1 MKGQGSTNK
10 AAVTAQNDQLQS
22 GSQDGE
28 QSVDEQV
35 AEAVE
40 QSYGRKL
47 ASVTANL
54 SEEERQRIQDK
65 LANSA
70 NWRTA
75 TGFTLMPAAAA
86 A

>member
-1 MKGQGSTNK
+1 MKGPNRTNK
-10 AAVTAQNDQLQS
+10 AAVAAQNNQVEPP
-22 GSQDGE
+22 SQDGE

-47 ASVTANL
+47 VGGPANL

-65 LANSA
+65 CANSK
-70 NWRTA
+70 T
-75 TGFTLMPAAAA
+75 
-86 A
+86 

>member
-54 SEEERQRIQDK
+54 SEEERQRLQDK
-65 LANSA
+65 RAKQQNVIVA
-70 NWRTA
+70 RDA
-75 TGFTLMPAAAA
+75 DHA
-86 A
+86 

>member
-1 MKGQGSTNK
+1 MKGQGPTNK

-28 QSVDEQV
+28 QSVDAQV

-40 QSYGRKL
+40 QSYGHKL
-47 ASVTANL
+47 AGGTANL

-65 LANSA
+65 RANGKA
-70 NWRTA
+70 
-75 TGFTLMPAAAA
+75 
-86 A
+86 

>member
-28 QSVDEQV
+28 QSVEEQV

-40 QSYGRKL
+40 QSYRRKL
-47 ASVTANL
+47 AGGTANL

-65 LANSA
+65 RANGKA
-70 NWRTA
+70 
-75 TGFTLMPAAAA
+75 
-86 A
+86 

>member
-10 AAVTAQNDQLQS
+10 AAVTAQNDKLQS

-28 QSVDEQV
+28 QSVDAQV

-54 SEEERQRIQDK
+54 SEEDRKRIQDK
-65 LANSA
+65 RANGKA
-70 NWRTA
+70 
-75 TGFTLMPAAAA
+75 
-86 A
+86 

>member
-1 MKGQGSTNK
+1 MGLQSC
-10 AAVTAQNDQLQS
+10 VTAQNNQVES
-22 GSQDGE
+22 RSQDGE
-28 QSVDEQV
+28 QTVDERV

-47 ASVTANL
+47 AAGADNL

-75 TGFTLMPAAAA
+75 TGFYTYARRGGRLSV
-86 A
+86 

>member
-28 QSVDEQV
+28 QSVDAQV

-47 ASVTANL
+47 AGGTTNL

-65 LANSA
+65 RADGEA
-70 NWRTA
+70 
-75 TGFTLMPAAAA
+75 
-86 A
+86 

>member
-10 AAVTAQNDQLQS
+10 AAVSAQNDQPQS

-28 QSVDEQV
+28 QSVDEQL

-47 ASVTANL
+47 ASGTANL
-54 SEEERQRIQDK
+54 SESEEERQRIQDK
-65 LANSA
+65 RANGKA
-70 NWRTA
+70 
-75 TGFTLMPAAAA
+75 
-86 A
+86 

>member
-28 QSVDEQV
+28 QTVDEQV

-40 QSYGRKL
+40 QSYRRKL
-47 ASVTANL
+47 AGGTANL

-65 LANSA
+65 RANGKA
-70 NWRTA
+70 
-75 TGFTLMPAAAA
+75 
-86 A
+86 

>member
-10 AAVTAQNDQLQS
+10 TAVTAQNDQLQS

-28 QSVDEQV
+28 QTVDEQV

-40 QSYGRKL
+40 QSYRRKL
-47 ASVTANL
+47 AGGTANL

-65 LANSA
+65 RANGKA
-70 NWRTA
+70 
-75 TGFTLMPAAAA
+75 
-86 A
+86 

>member
-1 MKGQGSTNK
+1 MKEQNRTNK
-10 AAVTAQNDQLQS
+10 AAVTAQNNQVVC
-22 GSQDGE
+22 GSKDGE

-47 ASVTANL
+47 ASGTANL

-65 LANSA
+65 RANSK
-70 NWRTA
+70 T
-75 TGFTLMPAAAA
+75 
-86 A
+86 

>member
-1 MKGQGSTNK
+1 
-10 AAVTAQNDQLQS
+10 
-22 GSQDGE
+22 
-28 QSVDEQV
+28 V

-40 QSYGRKL
+40 QSYRRKL
-47 ASVTANL
+47 AGGADNL

-75 TGFTLMPAAAA
+75 TGFTLMAAAA
-86 A
+86 AA

>member
-10 AAVTAQNDQLQS
+10 TAVTAQNDQLQS

-40 QSYGRKL
+40 QSYRRKL
-47 ASVTANL
+47 AGGTANL

-65 LANSA
+65 RANGKA
-70 NWRTA
+70 
-75 TGFTLMPAAAA
+75 
-86 A
+86 

>member
-40 QSYGRKL
+40 QSYRRKL
-47 ASVTANL
+47 AGGTANL

-65 LANSA
+65 RANGKA
-70 NWRTA
+70 
-75 TGFTLMPAAAA
+75 
-86 A
+86 